1 MTPSE
6 RTILTRSL
14 LLQLL
19 GGLGAGF
26 YVAEFCNSQILQ
38 DHILHG
44 LAPSLSPSLPRM
56 GFLPWIIVAC
66 ALLAGSSCLYAHVL
80 SKKLGVKWL
89 DVFARDAESNA
100 VLVLALVDPVV
111 SLLES
116 GLLGLWDT
124 VLLYRFAY
132 LGVFTAGLWIAAK
145 VTHWLEL
152 RHGGPEPEPE
162 ARDRV
167 VRFVWVACGVYIL
180 IFGTMGVL
188 QCLALN
194 VAHIDSVIFE
204 RMYWNTLHGRFA
216 VFDTDTHSFMAEHV
230 SLTMYLLL
238 PLYAL
243 YPSLQ
248 TISVFQT
255 VALGLG
261 GVPAYLIA
269 RELLK
274 SRGAALAFAIA
285 YLMNPAL
292 HYSNLEVRD
301 TIFDPNT
308 FSAALL
314 LCSFYFALSKRWRL
328 YLLTGALA
336 MLSREDVCPSVFMM
350 GLYLAVV
357 RKERKYGLI
366 GAGMGLGWLLLGL
379 YVIGPYYRAKYEM
392 GAQSLVF
399 NYFSGMGQG
408 LSGMIHHVLTEPID
422 TLFRVTTERDACF
435 FLDLALPFGLLSLL
449 APEALLMAGP
459 AFAFSLLADERWVP
473 IVSAQFWYHIVH
485 VPLVFIASVVGA
497 SHLPGIVA
505 WLREHWPRWA
515 ARELAMPAPRTLA
528 VGAASLALVC
538 SLLLSVL
545 TSKWPLSISFYDRS
559 DRYRHWSVY
568 VAPPE
573 ARHIPQIQ
581 QMIPRT
587 EPVVTTHYLTQKF
600 SHHPDVW
607 RFPGKIDEVNWIV
620 VNRNDR
626 FFRQG
631 FDTSGDQEKIR
642 QLYQAPE
649 FEVVFEKDGLVVFKR
664 RAAVKAGDGSGS
676 CQRQRRRNIFHL
688 YPGHSPQRAR
698 IDVSPKLRRNRKRR
712 PGTFPPLP
720 LAVPAPGHLP
730 SSPQPEKQAGDGM
743 RSGSAEA
750 LRPLR

>member
-1 MTPSE
+1 MTPGE
-6 RTILTRSL
+6 RNILTRSL
-14 LLQLL
+14 FLQLL

-44 LAPSLSPSLPRM
+44 LAPSLSPCLPRV
-56 GFLPWIIVAC
+56 GYLPWIIIAC
-66 ALLAGSSCLYAHVL
+66 VILSGGSFLCAHVL
-80 SKKLGVKWL
+80 SKRLGVNWL
-89 DVFARDAESNA
+89 DLFARDAESNA
-100 VLVLALVDPVV
+100 VLLLALVDPVV
-111 SLLES
+111 GLLEI
-116 GLLGLWDT
+116 GLLGLEDAF
-124 VLLYRFAY
+124 LLYRFAY
-132 LGVFTAGLWIAAK
+132 LGVFTAGLWVAAK
-145 VTHWLEL
+145 VTHGLDL
-152 RHGGPEPEPE
+152 RRGESEPELE

-167 VRFVWVACGVYIL
+167 VRLVWVASGVYIL

-194 VAHIDSVIFE
+194 VAHIDSVVFE
-204 RMYWNTLHGRFA
+204 RMYWNTLHGQFA
-216 VFDTDTHSFMAEHV
+216 LSDTDAHSFMAEHV

-255 VALGLG
+255 VAIGLG

-274 SRGAALAFAIA
+274 NRGAALAFAIA
-285 YLMNPAL
+285 YLVNPAL

-314 LCSFYFALSKRWRL
+314 LSSFYFALRKRWRF

-350 GLYLAVV
+350 GLYLAII
-357 RKERKYGLI
+357 RRDPKYGLI

-379 YVIGPYYRAKYEM
+379 YVIGPYYRAKYDM
-392 GAQSLVF
+392 GAQSIVF

-408 LSGMIHHVLTEPID
+408 LSGMIHHILTEPVD
-422 TLFRVTTERDACF
+422 ALFRVTTERDLSF

-459 AFAFSLLADERWVP
+459 AFAFSLLADEKWVP

-485 VPLVFIASVVGA
+485 IPLVYIASVVGA
-497 SHLPGIVA
+497 SHLPAILA
-505 WLREHWPRWA
+505 WLRKRWPKRPTEE
-515 ARELAMPAPRTLA
+515 RPMPSARTLA
-528 VGAASLALVC
+528 VGAATMALVC

-559 DRYRHWSVY
+559 DMYRHWSVY

-587 EPVVTTHYLTQKF
+587 EPVVATHYLTQKF

-607 RFPGKIDEVNWIV
+607 RFPGKIDDVNWIV

-631 FDTSGDQEKIR
+631 FDTSGDQEVIR
-642 QLYQAPE
+642 RLYNSPE
-649 FEVVFEKDGLVVFKR
+649 FGVVFEEDALVVFKR
-664 RAAVKAGDGSGS
+664 LAAVKADDG
-676 CQRQRRRNIFHL
+676 
-688 YPGHSPQRAR
+688 
-698 IDVSPKLRRNRKRR
+698 
-712 PGTFPPLP
+712 
-720 LAVPAPGHLP
+720 
-730 SSPQPEKQAGDGM
+730 
-743 RSGSAEA
+743 
-750 LRPLR
+750 